1 MSPGWEDLVA
11 RVRGLSSH
19 LVGRR
24 QLIELAQAS
33 DLVRMV
39 TLLEEASGESLGVAP
54 GSSPAQTELAVRRAA
69 ALHLATLA
77 RWSLT
82 RTRLL
87 TPFFLDEDRRS
98 VRTLLRGAAAGSP
111 SEERLRGLVPTPAL
125 PERALRELAAQ
136 RSVADIAAQLSAWN
150 HPFGSALL
158 AVARDPKP
166 DLLRLDL
173 LLNDIYITESAAAI
187 RHAPRGHH
195 TRRELT
201 AYVSETADI
210 ENAMTALQLAGE
222 PTTVAPV
229 EFFLPGGRHL
239 SLDAFLAVAKSP
251 SLAVGKG
258 LLQRE
263 FRDTPFASAFGG
275 SLRDVE
281 DRVFAA
287 RLHNAVR
294 NALLFP
300 LGAAPVI
307 AFVLRLRAEV
317 RDLGL
322 IIWRLVAGAPP
333 PTARDIVSVT

>member
-19 LVGRR
+19 LVGRKR
-24 QLIELAQAS
+24 LIEAAQAS
-33 DLVRMV
+33 DLVRMI

-54 GSSPAQTELAVRRAA
+54 GSSPPQTELAVRRAA
-69 ALHLATLA
+69 AAHLITLA

-82 RTRLL
+82 RTRFL

-111 SEERLRGLVPTPAL
+111 PEERLRGLVPTPAL

-136 RSVADIAAQLSAWN
+136 RSVAEIAAQLSAWN
-150 HPFGSALL
+150 HPFGSRLL

-173 LLNDIYITESAAAI
+173 VLNDIYITESAAAI
-187 RHAPRGHH
+187 RRSPRGHD

-201 AYVSETADI
+201 SYVSDTADV
-210 ENAMTALQLAGE
+210 ENAMTALQLAGQ
-222 PTTVAPV
+222 PTTIAPE
-229 EFFLPGGRHL
+229 EFFLPGGRYL
-239 SLDAFLAVAKSP
+239 SRDSFLAVATSP
-251 SLAVGKG
+251 SLAAGQALVE
-258 LLQRE
+258 RE
-263 FRDTPFASAFGG
+263 FRDTPFAHAFGG

-281 DRVFAA
+281 DRV
-287 RLHNAVR
+287 LAVR
-294 NALLFP
+294 LRDAVRKALLFP

-317 RDLGL
+317 RDLCL
-322 IIWRLVAGAPP
+322 IIWRLAAGAPP
-333 PTARDIVSVT
+333 PTAREIVSVT